1 MLHASLRSAGR
12 LLVGTLAALAVVVGT
27 WAADTPAVRITYLYD
42 NSAASP
48 GAESQWGFAALVEAH
63 GKRVLFD
70 TGGSADVFRR
80 NIQALKVDLGQ
91 LDALVLSHEHWD
103 HTNGIATLG
112 RREGLPVYFPG
123 SAAQW
128 APFRTAL
135 AAAGM
140 KAVPVTEMTRI
151 APGIAVSHEMKS
163 SLVPEVA
170 LMIDT
175 DDGLVV
181 LVGCSHPGADAMLK
195 QVRDRTGRPILMIVG
210 GFHMLDFSADQIKHT
225 LDEFKALGVRYVGP
239 THCTGDPAITS
250 AFNAFPGA
258 FIQGGVGTVV
268 EAAPFSRQVLP

>member
-1 MLHASLRSAGR
+1 MLRARLRSASR
-12 LLVGTLAALAVVVGT
+12 LLVGTLAALAVVVGA
-27 WAADTPAVRITYLYD
+27 WAADTPAVRIAYLYD

-48 GAESQWGFAALVEAH
+48 GTEPQWGFAALVEAR

-80 NIQALKVDLGQ
+80 NIQALKIDLGQ

-112 RREGLPVYFPG
+112 RREGLPAYFPG
-123 SAAQW
+123 SAAQA

-140 KAVPVTEMTRI
+140 EAVPVTEMTSI

-163 SLVPEVA
+163 PMAPEVA

-181 LVGCSHPGADAMLK
+181 LAGCSHPGADTMLK
-195 QVRDRTGRPILMIVG
+195 QIRDLTGRPILMIVG
-210 GFHMLDFSADQIKHT
+210 GFHMLDFSADQIRRT

-239 THCTGDPAITS
+239 THCTGGPAITS
-250 AFNAFPGA
+250 AFNAFSGA

-268 EAAPFSRQVLP
+268 EAVPFSRRVLP